1 MEYRSFNIVGLLI
14 ALFLVTGCSSPTP
27 DSRVVMATEVY
38 GKDSHII
45 SIVPDNYA
53 LLKKDGRLRLKV
65 KLKLEEKDK
74 NDVGIY
80 PEVILMDEDGVEIID
95 GWYQMEMSDSEKNKF
110 NKFVKGEVGDEKEF
124 VFQNEFDAD
133 YFNDV
138 MTKSSVFSVDKLQIN
153 EDSPGVSE
161 TDEELDKTIEQTQE
175 IIDATKDVMEMS
187 NSLLELVNEY

>member
-27 DSRVVMATEVY
+27 DSREVMATEVY

-45 SIVPDNYA
+45 SIAPGKYEI
-53 LLKKDGRLRLKV
+53 LKKDGRLRLKI
-65 KLKLEEKDK
+65 KLKLEETAK
-74 NDVGIY
+74 NDVGVY

-138 MTKSSVFSVDKLQIN
+138 MTKSSVFSVDKLQIY
-153 EDSPGVSE
+153 EDSPIESD
-161 TDEELDKTIEQTQE
+161 TDEELDKTIEQTKE

>member
-1 MEYRSFNIVGLLI
+1 MEYRSFNIVGLLVI
-14 ALFLVTGCSSPTP
+14 LFFIVGCSSSIP
-27 DSRVVMATEVY
+27 DSKEVMATEVY
-38 GKDSHII
+38 GKDGNII
-45 SIVPDNYA
+45 SIAPGKYA
-53 LLKKDGRLRLKV
+53 ILKKDGRLRLKI
-65 KLKLEEKDK
+65 KLKLEETAK
-74 NDVGIY
+74 NDVGVY

-138 MTKSSVFSVDKLQIN
+138 MTKSSVFSVDKLQIY
-153 EDSPGVSE
+153 EDNPGDSDA
-161 TDEELDKTIEQTQE
+161 DEELDKTIEQTKE